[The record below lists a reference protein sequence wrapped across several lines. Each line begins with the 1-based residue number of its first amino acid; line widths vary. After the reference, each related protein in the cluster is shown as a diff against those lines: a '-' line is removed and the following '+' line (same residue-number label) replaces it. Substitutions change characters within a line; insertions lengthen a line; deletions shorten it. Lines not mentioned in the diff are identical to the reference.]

1 MPHQV
6 TLTDSHKRILLEVLL
21 LSQEHKLKRLR
32 NPDSLTRMQTEYLAV
47 AEKIYDG
54 LPIECG
60 REGIRLNDNLF
71 GWFRDQLFHSGP
83 LINTEIGRLAVDI
96 CEAAGEDRYQQY
108 CEKTIIDRL
117 FTIGK

>member
-1 MPHQV
+1 MPHV
-6 TLTDSHKRILLEVLL
+6 IDLTDSHKRILLEVLL
-21 LSQEHKLKRLR
+21 LSQEHKEMRLR
-32 NPDSLTRMQTEYLAV
+32 NPDSLVRMRKEYIKA
-47 AEKIYDG
+47 AEQIYDS

-71 GWFRDQLFHSGP
+71 GWLRDQMFHSGK
-83 LINTEIGRLAVDI
+83 LLDTEIGRLAISI

-108 CEKTIIDRL
+108 CEMTIIDRL